1 MNPYIKHLSQLFNKS
16 MRSLAGED
24 YRNKSY
30 LVALSAG
37 SDSMALAQLSI
48 MNGMKIA
55 IAHCN
60 YMLRG
65 EESNGDENMVIN
77 FFENLNIPVYIKQFD
92 TKTIA
97 HKEKQ
102 SIQLIARKLRYDFF
116 YELAEQHQFDF
127 ILTGHHFDDKIET
140 FIINLGRGSGLK
152 GLKGIP
158 PCNGKIIRP
167 LLSYSK
173 EDLLSFCK
181 ILHIPFRDD
190 SSNLDSKYK
199 RNFVRN
205 EALPLMASQFPG
217 FKENVGVTMNIINEY
232 YKYVQ
237 KKVEAQLEICTKPH
251 DYGSKLLLDSL
262 TDKELTPFI
271 VREYLEKRTF
281 SMSDTDD
288 MIHALSIN
296 KSGIKLIGKDG
307 SIAISDRQKIIYI
320 NKEIPDFCFDLNL
333 KDGFMDLWFGRVT
346 IRKVEDETMKIGEN
360 QYLLNVSKLEEKII
374 IRSKHDGD
382 KIRSLGMNG
391 SFQKLQDVYTNAK
404 LDYLEKRL
412 QPVFVKNSGIFW
424 VPGLKRSQRNINS
437 DHCVVYILE
446 IS

>member
-77 FFENLNIPVYIKQFD
+77 LFENLNIPVYIKQFD

-167 LLSYSK
+167 LLSSSK
-173 EDLLSFCK
+173 VDLLSFCK

-205 EALPLMASQFPG
+205 EALPLLAVQFPG

-281 SMSDTDD
+281 SMSDIDD
-288 MIHALSIN
+288 MIHALYIN

-307 SIAISDRQKIIYI
+307 SIAYSDRQKIVYL
-320 NKEIPDFCFDLNL
+320 NKQLPDFSSDVVL
-333 KDGFMDLWFGRVT
+333 KDGVKDLWFGRVT
-346 IRKVEDETMKIGEN
+346 IRVVEKEVTDLGEN
-360 QYLLNVSKLEEKII
+360 QYLLIASNLEESIT
-374 IRSKHDGD
+374 IRIKQNGD

-404 LDYLEKRL
+404 LDYLEKQL
-412 QPVFVKNSGIFW
+412 QPVFVNNDEIFW
-424 VPGLKRSQRNINS
+424 VPGLKRSQRNTNVDQSVMYLI
-437 DHCVVYILE
+437 E